1 MNLLFRCL
9 LILIVAN
16 SIKVKA
22 QETHQFN
29 IGVYSGLPSD
39 MVYGL
44 MVDHLGYLWL
54 STYNGVARYNGYDLK
69 VYDLSKGFSTREVW
83 RTFEDKT
90 GKIWLYGISSYLGYI
105 YNDEYHR
112 AYNLVDTNS
121 GFYPRFKMQNTQE
134 GICFINIAPHKNDYS
149 FIKVHNDTIISKFDL
164 GYNIMLSNIKDE
176 NHILTLRD
184 SGLVYLTTITGK
196 NSSAQKVGS
205 FKFIDFIEDP
215 IYNVRQF
222 AIGNCTSFGRFTFSK
237 SSSQDKIYILDF
249 DKFTATNSDSK
260 KLLHTKQSENV
271 NLIFEDGDYLTFI
284 TDSSAYWLDSNLN
297 LVKSASLQSLLDD
310 IRGTKIILL
319 LNDQFWGGVIA
330 TNNHGIY
337 VDYGKDTSFK
347 KITSFNIRDYTYLGC
362 IGDTITY
369 WQNRLTSHVT
379 RVLRNK
385 YATYENCNLKNISGV
400 MPYNKDSGLILTYDM
415 VYKFD
420 YKSFKYTEYLPFG
433 AIRLF
438 FSANDS
444 FYSLH
449 KFFGLF
455 KTGLTRVSGDNLEKD
470 RFKDMVYDSVR
481 GDYWLFNS
489 GRVLRYS
496 PVGGLKSYNSRD
508 LSLLGINNIENLLVD
523 TKYGNLFILEDK
535 RLLMFDDI
543 NKPYQL
549 LFGNFILDNAVAR
562 IYKNQLI
569 VAGDFGLFSCKI
581 LGKGKLSAPIVYPNR
596 KKMIYYRV
604 NNMEVSNN
612 EVLLNTDKG
621 IYLLN
626 LPADDAYNFSSDSF
640 RNSPRLIIGYNDSN
654 FCFKGR
660 DTLKIIQKN
669 DKILFDLIKP
679 DGAGQ
684 VKYLYRLSGND
695 TSWNELNRNE
705 LNLPKLAAGKYYHL
719 KVVVFDN
726 QWRSNPYDICLF
738 VVPYWYETTIGQLV
752 IWCSSFLIII
762 ALIYLVFSVTKR
774 MVTRNSEKKQAQ
786 LELELKSVY
795 SQLNP
800 HFIFN
805 SLGAAMYLVKKNRT
819 EDAYKHIYKFSQL
832 LRSYIK
838 SSRNRFIPLAE
849 ELINLEHYIELQQ
862 SRFKDR
868 FVYEIKVETGL
879 DTGINIPSLLIQPL
893 VENAIAH
900 GLLPKESVG
909 HLRIEIRK
917 GAGVNEVDIIIEDD
931 GIGRKQS
938 QMLKE
943 QNNIKQESY
952 GSLLIK
958 DLIDILNK
966 YEEVKISLE
975 YIDKIEPET
984 GTIVNLYIKNQS
996 K

>member
-1 MNLLFRCL
+1 
-9 LILIVAN
+9 
-16 SIKVKA
+16 
-22 QETHQFN
+22 
-29 IGVYSGLPSD
+29 
-39 MVYGL
+39 MVYGI

-83 RTFEDKT
+83 KTFEDQT

-105 YNDEYHR
+105 YNNEYHR

-121 GFYPRFKMQNTQE
+121 GFYPRFQMQNTKD

-149 FIKVHNDTIISKFDL
+149 FVKVHKDTVVSKVDL
-164 GYNIMLSNIKDE
+164 GTYSMLSKIIDE
-176 NHILTLRD
+176 NHLLTLTD
-184 SGLVYLTTITGK
+184 SGYVHLTTISGK
-196 NSSAQKVGS
+196 KSSSKNVGT
-205 FKFIDFIEDP
+205 FKFVDFTEDTKS
-215 IYNVRQF
+215 IIHQF
-222 AIGNCTSFGRFTFSK
+222 IVGNCTSFGRYIISK
-237 SSSQDKIYILDF
+237 SHIMDRIYIMDY
-249 DKFTATNSDSK
+249 DKFTVTNSDSK
-260 KLLHTKQSENV
+260 KLLHTKYVENV
-271 NLIFEDGDYLTFI
+271 NLIFHDGPYLTFL
-284 TDSSAYWLDSNLN
+284 TDSTAYWLDSNLN
-297 LVKSASLQSLLDD
+297 VKKSLGLNLILKED
-310 IRGTKIILL
+310 RGAKISFF
-319 LNDQFWGGVIA
+319 LNDELWGRVIA
-330 TNNHGIY
+330 TDNQGLY
-337 VDYGKDTSFK
+337 LDYGKDTVFK
-347 KITSFNIRDYTYLGC
+347 KITSFDIRDNKYLGC
-362 IGDTITY
+362 ISDTITY
-369 WQNRLTSHVT
+369 WQNKTTSRIT
-379 RVLRNK
+379 RVIKNN
-385 YATYENCNLKNISGV
+385 YATYETCKLKNIFGV
-400 MPYNKDSGLILTYDM
+400 MPFNKDSGLILASDL

-420 YKSFKYTEYLPFG
+420 YKSFKYTEYLPFS

-438 FSANDS
+438 HTANDS
-444 FYSLH
+444 FYGIH
-449 KFFGLF
+449 KFIGLF
-455 KTGLTRVSGDNLEKD
+455 KSGNTYNSQENIEKD
-470 RFKDMVYDSVR
+470 RFKDMVYDSTR
-481 GDYWLFNS
+481 GVYWIFNS
-489 GRVLRYS
+489 GRILQFS
-496 PVGGLKSYNSRD
+496 PVGGKKSYNSRD

-523 TKYGNLFILEDK
+523 SKYGNLFILEDK

-549 LFGNFILDNAVAR
+549 LFENFILDNAVAR

-581 LGKGKLSAPIVYPNR
+581 LGKGKLSTPIVYPNK

-604 NNMEVSNN
+604 NNIEVNN
-612 EVLLNTDKG
+612 DQVLLNTDKG
-621 IYLLN
+621 VYLLN
-626 LPADDAYNFSSDSF
+626 LPPDSAYNFPKE
-640 RNSPRLIIGYNDSN
+640 NIQNNPRLIIDYNDSN

-660 DTLKIIQKN
+660 DTMKIIQKN

-695 TSWNELNRNE
+695 TSWQELNRNE

-762 ALIYLVFSVTKR
+762 ALIYLVFSLTKR

-838 SSRNRFIPLAE
+838 SSRNRFIQLAE

-952 GSLLIK
+952 GSLLVK